1 MHAIKEESGQTGRSL
16 SARRSAM
23 KPVKKSI
30 QKHSNQ
36 AIHPGLRMLD
46 FVDDGDWRLFH
57 DEPSHPDD
65 ERLWRIKLIFHDEPE
80 LSGVARLLMA
90 LAEGLQA
97 IPDVHVTVGDWGR
110 GTLWAE
116 LKIQIG
122 SLAAGKE
129 VEKILSA
136 ARDGLLAKWLGSSVT
151 DTEKKHA
158 QAEKIRAE
166 AAKIKA
172 ETQLL
177 HFDAGSDLK
186 RELELQKMDL
196 ENRGL
201 LADIRRRELENQLLQ
216 LKIIQNASELIKQ
229 GLSTA
234 TPVEMRI
241 NDLPFISFDQNRPL
255 SGADMVTIASAEAV
269 PGGASEEPG
278 SAR

>member
-1 MHAIKEESGQTGRSL
+1 
-16 SARRSAM
+16 M
-23 KPVKKSI
+23 KPGKKSI
-30 QKHSNQ
+30 QKHSNH

-151 DTEKKHA
+151 PFRVADHRYGIPSGNGVLLREKSATGGRFHLQHRKEISADQHSQCHA
-158 QAEKIRAE
+158 RLISGFRGESYERH
-166 AAKIKA
+166 
-172 ETQLL
+172 LVRC
-177 HFDAGSDLK
+177 DA
-186 RELELQKMDL
+186 
-196 ENRGL
+196 
-201 LADIRRRELENQLLQ
+201 
-216 LKIIQNASELIKQ
+216 
-229 GLSTA
+229 T
-234 TPVEMRI
+234 
-241 NDLPFISFDQNRPL
+241 
-255 SGADMVTIASAEAV
+255 EAV
-269 PGGASEEPG
+269 APFHVVAGFRIGKTY
-278 SAR
+278 